1 MNKKIVVFTVAMVL
15 LLGVTIGATFAYLQD
30 ISNVVTNTFTYG
42 NVEIDLD
49 EAEVDKYGNLV
60 YRDSESSETDATGG
74 INYRVNANEY
84 KLIPSNTYKKDPT
97 VHLTAAS
104 EESYLFVKIENGID
118 EYLIATDTA
127 DHKTIANQMKANGWV
142 ELSTLDTE
150 SELTDIE
157 NVWVYT
163 RDGGT
168 VTGSNLDGDDTTT
181 DVKSYK
187 VFDEITVK
195 DDADVTTINA
205 THKLIVNAYAIQAD
219 GFGSAV
225 EAWGAI
231 DWNQAYLA

>member
-60 YRDSESSETDATGG
+60 YRDGESSETDEASGT
-74 INYRVNANEY
+74 NQRVDANEY
-84 KLIPSNTYKKDPT
+84 KLIPSNTYIKDPT
-97 VHLTAAS
+97 IRLTAAS
-104 EESYLFVKIENGID
+104 EESYLFVKIESNID
-118 EYLIATDTA
+118 SYLIDA
-127 DHKTIANQMKANGWV
+127 DIEGHKTIANQMIANGW
-142 ELSTLDTE
+142 ELLD
-150 SELTDIE
+150 DVA

-168 VTGSNLDGDDTTT
+168 VTGSNLDDDTDNNGT
-181 DVKSYK
+181 VKSYK

-195 DDADVTTINA
+195 DNADVTTIDD
-205 THKLIVNAYAIQAD
+205 THSLKVYAYAIQKD
-219 GFGSAV
+219 GFSSAV
-225 EAWGAI
+225 EAWGEI
-231 DWNQAYLA
+231 DWDQAD